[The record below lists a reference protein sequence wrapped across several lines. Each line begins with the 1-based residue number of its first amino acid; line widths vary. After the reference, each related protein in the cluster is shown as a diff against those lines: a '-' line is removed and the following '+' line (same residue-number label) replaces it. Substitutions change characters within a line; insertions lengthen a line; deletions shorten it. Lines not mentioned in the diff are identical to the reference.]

1 MGLALLQ
8 GAVGLVAVGL
18 DGDVAHLFAHLH
30 LAVERDV
37 VRAVEGAVGRDLHRG
52 DDDPNGGA

>member
-1 MGLALLQ
+1 MWGLTLLQ

-37 VRAVEGAVGRDLHRG
+37 VRAVERTV
-52 DDDPNGGA
+52 